1 MQIYLYLHNTCTC
14 THSYILWLFGY
25 IDFSIKRTIIH
36 IFCTEVHLNIGIGK
50 QLAKIKPTLGTTITG
65 VTVFTTII
73 FSEKRASMLWN
84 TFFFQGN
91 ARAVWW
97 AVKRLH
103 FILHSS
109 LGQSSVTKSDSNLN
123 CGSLSSSKR
132 GCYPSLGR
140 KPIWNKASDSASM
153 QLVRMEKE
161 LEIG

>member
-1 MQIYLYLHNTCTC
+1 MQTYLYLHNACTC

-50 QLAKIKPTLGTTITG
+50 QLTKIKPMLGTTITG

-73 FSEKRASMLWN
+73 FLKSLLRCFQTL
-84 TFFFQGN
+84 FFQVN
-91 ARAVWW
+91 AGAVWW
-97 AVKRLH
+97 AGTCLH

-132 GCYPSLGR
+132 GFNPTLGR
-140 KPIWNKASDSASM
+140 KPIWNKTSDSASK
-153 QLVRMEKE
+153 QLVRMGKSYK
-161 LEIG
+161 